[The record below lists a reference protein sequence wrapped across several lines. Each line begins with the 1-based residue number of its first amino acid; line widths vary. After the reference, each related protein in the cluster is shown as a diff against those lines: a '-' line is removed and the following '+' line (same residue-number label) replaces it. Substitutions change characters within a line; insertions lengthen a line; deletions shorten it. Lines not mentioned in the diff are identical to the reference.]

1 MIHVATFTPH
11 PRPADHVIHLGAHR
25 SAWGEFVHSGANEAT
40 AGDDAD
46 ALAAALSLVSAK
58 TREGLTDK
66 LSAIRDRLVGG
77 SVLDLIEAGCVVDLR
92 LVASCLEDAL
102 GLAGEKPE

>member
-1 MIHVATFTPH
+1 MPH
-11 PRPADHVIHLGAHR
+11 ARPAEAVLHLLAAVHR
-25 SAWGEFVHSGANEAT
+25 SAWGEFVHSGANDT
-40 AGDDAD
+40 AAGYDAD
-46 ALAAALSLVSAK
+46 AMASALALVSAK
-58 TREGLTDK
+58 TREGLSDK

-102 GLAGEKPE
+102 ELTGEKPE